1 MKVSE
6 VQELVGRVAA
16 VDADCSDW
24 AVLQGAVGEL
34 RRLKSWVEGREVFLA
49 GLVAK
54 VSSFPEKSLA
64 EAGRTGSREGEQVIK
79 RAETVELVPELGVS
93 LQAGWVSGAHVEVL
107 TRALAQLQPAT
118 RQQLIE
124 AAPSLVLLAENV
136 TADEFARTVRA
147 ETRRL
152 ERDGDGL
159 ERLERQRRAVRFN
172 SWIDRQTGMG
182 RWSATWDPETMV
194 RLENLIDA
202 KVQALFH
209 DTQPANCPTDL
220 LAKQSF
226 LRAHAVLA
234 LLLEGGGSR
243 LGRPEI
249 VVVVD
254 HTHPCPDG
262 RPVIDWG
269 LPVDLPDRVLAD
281 LYRVAKVCTVVVRN
295 GVIIDAP
302 GELNLGRSTRVANRA
317 QRRALGALY
326 ATCAIPGCDVRYS
339 RTKLH
344 HVIWWRHDGRTD
356 LNNLTNSYCMLSAR
370 PGFGGVC
377 VDGPSHRFSYWAL
390 AIGGLA
396 LMAPGGAALV
406 G

>member
-1 MKVSE
+1 
-6 VQELVGRVAA
+6 
-16 VDADCSDW
+16 
-24 AVLQGAVGEL
+24 
-34 RRLKSWVEGREVFLA
+34 
-49 GLVAK
+49 
-54 VSSFPEKSLA
+54 
-64 EAGRTGSREGEQVIK
+64 
-79 RAETVELVPELGVS
+79 
-93 LQAGWVSGAHVEVL
+93 
-107 TRALAQLQPAT
+107 
-118 RQQLIE
+118 
-124 AAPSLVLLAENV
+124 
-136 TADEFARTVRA
+136 
-147 ETRRL
+147 
-152 ERDGDGL
+152 
-159 ERLERQRRAVRFN
+159 
-172 SWIDRQTGMG
+172 
-182 RWSATWDPETMV
+182 MV
-194 RLENLIDA
+194 RLENLLDA

-234 LLLEGGGSR
+234 LLLDGNGSR
-243 LGRPEI
+243 L
-249 VVVVD
+249 
-254 HTHPCPDG
+254 G

-269 LPVDLPDRVLAD
+269 VPVDLPDRVLAD

-326 ATCAIPGCDVRYS
+326 ATCSIPGCDVRYS
-339 RTKLH
+339 RAKLH

-356 LNNLTNSYCMLSAR
+356 LDNLTNSYCMLSAR

>member
-16 VDADCSDW
+16 VDAGCADW
-24 AVLQGAVGEL
+24 TVLQAAVGEL
-34 RRLKSWVEGREVFLA
+34 RRLKSWVDGREVMLA
-49 GLVAK
+49 RMVAE

-64 EAGRTGSREGEQVIK
+64 EAGRTSLRHGEQILH
-79 RAETVELVPELGVS
+79 RAETVQLVPEFEAS
-93 LQAGWVSGAHVEVL
+93 LDAGRVSGAHVDVL
-107 TRALAQLQPAT
+107 GRVLRELEPAT
-118 RQQLIE
+118 RQLLVDV
-124 AAPSLVLLAENV
+124 AGSLVLVAENV

-147 ETRRL
+147 EARRL
-152 ERDGDGL
+152 EADSDGL
-159 ERLERQRRAVRFN
+159 DRLERQRRAVRFN
-172 SWIDRQTGMG
+172 SWIDRDTGMG

-194 RLENLIDA
+194 RLENRLDA

-220 LAKQSF
+220 LEKQSF
-226 LRAHAVLA
+226 LRAHALLA
-234 LLLEGGGSR
+234 LLNGNGAR

-254 HTHPCPDG
+254 HTHPHPDG

-269 LPVDLPDRVLAD
+269 LPVELPDRVLAD
-281 LYRVAKVCTVVVRN
+281 LAKNANTFTVVIRN
-295 GVIIDAP
+295 GVVIDAP
-302 GELNLGRSTRVANRA
+302 GELNLGRTTRVANRA

-326 ATCAIPGCDVRYS
+326 ATCAIPGCHVRYS

-356 LNNLTNSYCMLSAR
+356 LCNLLPMCERHHQN
-370 PGFGGVC
+370 VHK
-377 VDGPSHRFSYWAL
+377 DGWILTLTPDRTL
-390 AIGGLA
+390 TIQLPDGQIMTTG
-396 LMAPGGAALV
+396 PPKRNAA
-406 G
+406 

>member
-16 VDADCSDW
+16 VDATCTDS
-24 AVLQGAVGEL
+24 AVLQTAVGEL

-64 EAGRTGSREGEQVIK
+64 EAGRTSLRDGEQVIK
-79 RAETVELVPELGVS
+79 RAETVEQIPTLGRS
-93 LQAGWVSGAHVEVL
+93 LEAGRVSGAHVDVL

-124 AAPSLVLLAENV
+124 AAPSLVALAENE
-136 TADEFARTVRA
+136 TAEEFARTVRA

-152 ERDGDGL
+152 ERDSDGL
-159 ERLERQRRAVRFN
+159 ERLERQRRAVRFD

-194 RLENLIDA
+194 RLENLLDA

-234 LLLEGGGSR
+234 LLLDGGGCR

-254 HTHPCPDG
+254 HTHPDPDG
-262 RPVIDWG
+262 RPVVDWG
-269 LPVDLPDRVLAD
+269 VPVDLPERVLAD
-281 LYRVAKVCTVVVRN
+281 LYRTARVCTVLVRN

-302 GELNLGRSTRVANRA
+302 GELNLGRTTRVANRA

-326 ATCAIPGCDVRYS
+326 PTCAIPGCHVRYS

-344 HVIWWRHDGRTD
+344 HVIWWRHHGPTD
-356 LNNLTNSYCMLSAR
+356 LNNLL
-370 PGFGGVC
+370 PVC
-377 VDGPSHRFSYWAL
+377 ERHHQNIHNDGWVLTLTPDRTLTIHLPDGQIMTTGPPER
-390 AIGGLA
+390 
-396 LMAPGGAALV
+396 GAA
-406 G
+406 